1 MRMNAVIISQA
12 VRDEIPKTIKVDDN
26 TSLSVKDTTVVITE
40 FDRKETPFITS
51 EYEKGFTVGVKVL
64 VERRRFAENSVSVEK
79 DQLGEFVCL
88 PVDASIKDVM
98 NAINDLVRKISNP
111 NA

>member
-1 MRMNAVIISQA
+1 MRMNAVIISQM
-12 VRDEIPKTIKVDDN
+12 VREEIPKTIKVDDN
-26 TSLSVKDTTVVITE
+26 TSLSVKDTTVVVTE

-51 EYEKGFTVGVKVL
+51 EYEKGFSVGVKVL
-64 VERRRFAENSVSVEK
+64 VERRQYAKNAVSVVK
-79 DQLGEFVCL
+79 DHIGDFVYL
-88 PVDASIKDVM
+88 PEDASIRDVM